1 MERSEEISGH
11 LREGASASRVCDPL
25 SVDPLPNAPSKPTS
39 LTTKVLLLSGL
50 YFAQGLPFGFFTQT
64 LPVVLR
70 EQGVSLA
77 EIGFSSL
84 LALPWALKFLIAP
97 LVDRTLGS
105 RLGRRRS
112 WILPLQ
118 AASILLMVWLSFC
131 PPEASLLPL
140 LVAVFLANLVAA
152 TQDVAADGLAV
163 EILTESERG
172 LGNGLQVAAYRAG
185 MILGGGVILAS
196 LETLGW
202 ANACRLMAL
211 GLFLASLP
219 VLRHREPVFK
229 RDELEAPSLKA
240 GIVALGVG
248 WLLLLGAFKVG
259 DALASP
265 MLRPLLVDLG
275 HDKTAIGW
283 LLGIGGFST
292 GMLGALAGGW
302 LAGRSRRR
310 GLIVGSVLQVIGL
323 LAYALVTLEP
333 TWERLVA
340 ASLFEH
346 FAGGV
351 AMVSL
356 FTIMMDACRRG
367 HEATDYTLQACAVV
381 LTGGLASALSGL
393 VAKQIG
399 YGWLFFLGAVLS
411 AGGAL
416 LLLSRPTPT
425 PTSGVPDKEP
435 RDAVAG

>member
-1 MERSEEISGH
+1 VEP
-11 LREGASASRVCDPL
+11 PL
-25 SVDPLPNAPSKPTS
+25 AKPPS
-39 LTTKVLLLSGL
+39 LLGKVLLLSGL

-70 EQGVSLA
+70 EQGVSL
-77 EIGFSSL
+77 EQIGFSSL
-84 LALPWALKFLIAP
+84 LALPWALKFLIGP
-97 LVDRTLGS
+97 LVDGS
-105 RLGRRRS
+105 GSGRFGRRRS

-118 AASILLMVWLSFC
+118 AASIALMVWLSFC
-131 PPEASLLPL
+131 PPELSLAPL

-163 EILTESERG
+163 EVLSERERG

-202 ANACRLMAL
+202 AMACRLMAL

-219 VLRHREPVFK
+219 VLRHQEPPTPVD
-229 RDELEAPSLKA
+229 RGQRHSLKSSVA
-240 GIVALGVG
+240 ALGVG
-248 WLLLLGAFKVG
+248 WLLLLGAFKAG

-283 LLGIGGFST
+283 LLGLGGFST
-292 GMLGALAGGW
+292 GMLGALVGGW

-310 GLIVGSVLQVIGL
+310 ALILGSALQVAGL
-323 LAYALVTLEP
+323 LGYALVTTAP
-333 TWERLVA
+333 TWNLLVA

-351 AMVSL
+351 AMVAL
-356 FTIMMDACRRG
+356 FTIMMDVCREG

-381 LTGGLASALSGL
+381 LTGGLASALSG
-393 VAKQIG
+393 VAAKQLG
-399 YGWLFFLGAVLS
+399 YGWLFALGAFL
-411 AGGAL
+411 AALGAIL
-416 LLLSRPTPT
+416 TIRALPIAPGKA
-425 PTSGVPDKEP
+425 P
-435 RDAVAG
+435 

>member
-1 MERSEEISGH
+1 MEP
-11 LREGASASRVCDPL
+11 PL
-25 SVDPLPNAPSKPTS
+25 AKPPS
-39 LTTKVLLLSGL
+39 LLGKVLLLSGL

-70 EQGVSLA
+70 EQGVSL
-77 EIGFSSL
+77 EQIGFSSL
-84 LALPWALKFLIAP
+84 LALPWALKFLIGP
-97 LVDRTLGS
+97 LVDGS
-105 RLGRRRS
+105 GDGRFGRRRS

-118 AASILLMVWLSFC
+118 AASVVLMVWLSFC
-131 PPEASLLPL
+131 PPELSLAPL
-140 LVAVFLANLVAA
+140 LIAVFLANLVAA

-163 EILTESERG
+163 EVLSERERG

-196 LETLGW
+196 LETIGW
-202 ANACRLMAL
+202 ALACRLMAL

-219 VLRHREPVFK
+219 VLRHQEPATPPERE
-229 RDELEAPSLKA
+229 RGQEGSLKA
-240 GIVALGVG
+240 SALALGVG
-248 WLLLLGAFKVG
+248 WLLLLGAFKAG

-283 LLGIGGFST
+283 LLGLGGFST

-310 GLIVGSVLQVIGL
+310 GLIVGSVLQVVGL
-323 LAYALVTLEP
+323 LGYALVTLDP
-333 TWERLVA
+333 TWSRLVA

-351 AMVSL
+351 AMVAL
-356 FTIMMDACRRG
+356 FTIMMDVCRRG

-381 LTGGLASALSGL
+381 LTGGLASALSGV

-399 YGWLFFLGAVLS
+399 YGWLFAVGALLAALGAVATVL
-411 AGGAL
+411 AL
-416 LLLSRPTPT
+416 PAP
-425 PTSGVPDKEP
+425 PAKETS
-435 RDAVAG
+435 